1 LYVALTRAQN
11 DLVVMVPLKF
21 HLTHQSR
28 QGDAHVYGGRSR
40 FMTEKVQK
48 TLEPVTFHGTSLA
61 GGDTLQQSAA
71 PVTVDV
77 GARLRDMW

>member
-1 LYVALTRAQN
+1 MTRARN
-11 DLVVMVPLKF
+11 ELHLCAPLKF
-21 HLTHQSR
+21 QLTHQSR

-40 FMTEKVQK
+40 FMTEKVLK
-48 TLEPVTFHGTSLA
+48 TLEPVTFHGSSLGA
-61 GGDTLQQSAA
+61 GDTLRESAA